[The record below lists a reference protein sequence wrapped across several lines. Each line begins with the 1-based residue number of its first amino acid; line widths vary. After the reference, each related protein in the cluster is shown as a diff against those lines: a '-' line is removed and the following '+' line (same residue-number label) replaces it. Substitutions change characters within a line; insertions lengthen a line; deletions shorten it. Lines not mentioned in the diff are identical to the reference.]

1 MVRNESLRYIISLN
15 VWLLSTAC
23 TYTQRQ
29 SNKNDSPAETGHTSS
44 SFRRFYFLDLLRFIL
59 L

>member
-1 MVRNESLRYIISLN
+1 MVCNESLRYITSPN
-15 VWLLSTAC
+15 VWLLSIAC

-29 SNKNDSPAETGHTSS
+29 RNKSDSPAETGLTSS